1 MDWFTPQTPGL
12 ARAEARSSSQVSL
25 TGAGSTHLDHLLLL
39 PQDVSRELDEMRSN
53 QDLKWHPHGIFMQSG
68 RT

>member
-1 MDWFTPQTPGL
+1 M
-12 ARAEARSSSQVSL
+12 SL